1 MISTGSP
8 AASLPATCGSD
19 PIDLGA
25 PFGGRHGTRLKMSL
39 ADFATCLTFSI
50 ALSVRLFG
58 CGGLIW
64 STAATLPCSDF
75 SAVGLTLSDFAPSD
89 FAVSDLAVSDLAVSD
104 LAASDLAAS
113 DLALSDKAACWA
125 ACARAGAIAAGVS
138 SNSAAT
144 AGAASNVIV

>member
-89 FAVSDLAVSDLAVSD
+89 FAVSDLAASD

>member
-39 ADFATCLTFSI
+39 ADLATCFIFSI
-50 ALSVRLFG
+50 ALSVRLV
-58 CGGLIW
+58 GGGELVW

-75 SAVGLTLSDFAPSD
+75 SAAGVTLSDFAP
-89 FAVSDLAVSDLAVSD
+89 SDLAVSD
-104 LAASDLAAS
+104 LAASDLA
-113 DLALSDKAACWA
+113 LSDNAACWA
-125 ACARAGAIAAGVS
+125 ACARTGAIAAGVS
-138 SNSAAT
+138 STSAAT
-144 AGAASNVIV
+144 AGAASNAIVKKGR